1 MKLFDSLLFL
11 RVRLWWAKKKN
22 HGLERER
29 RNLVAQKEGLNFLLD
44 KNDLDLLWQKK
55 IMREL
60 DSEIAF
66 LEIEKSQVKK

>member
-29 RNLVAQKEGLNFLLD
+29 RNLFAQQEGLNFLFD
-44 KNDLDLLWQKK
+44 KTKLDLMWQKE
-55 IMREL
+55 IMRKL
-60 DSEIAF
+60 NTQIAI
-66 LEIEKSQVKK
+66 LEIEKQQVKK